1 MRNDRSIRKN
11 TRSTN
16 TKDSQVVTTQQKKET
31 IIRETV
37 DTERT
42 PQVILFIKETMFIR
56 YYFCNLYYI
65 VNEIN

>member
-56 YYFCNLYYI
+56 YYF